1 MAQLIIK
8 KQFTIVFELLK
19 RRRSKLQNCTNF
31 LVSHTFSCTPQYIHT
46 FLAKK
51 LSPVYLQYFSVAGP
65 IPSICQY
72 GHQFFQFAKNRSIP
86 FACWLFFDKNLN
98 FLKTSR
104 YKTLHMLSSTKI
116 QIICLSK
123 LISNLYK
130 LARNNKT
137 KSLVFPEAFPE
148 YLLNYS
154 LRVYPNIP

>member
-1 MAQLIIK
+1 M
-8 KQFTIVFELLK
+8 
-19 RRRSKLQNCTNF
+19 SKLQNCANF
-31 LVSHTFSCTPQYIHT
+31 LLSHTFPCTPPINI
-46 FLAKK
+46 FWPK
-51 LSPVYLQYFSVAGP
+51 SYFSVAGL
-65 IPSICQY
+65 IPVIRHIGCN
-72 GHQFFQFAKNRSIP
+72 FFQFAKTTSIP
-86 FACWLFFDKNLN
+86 FIHQLLSDKNLN

-137 KSLVFPEAFPE
+137 KSSVFSEVFPE